1 MIVSQNLIKSRG
13 QVILQK
19 NHADLAA
26 QLCLA
31 FGNQEFAPLEPKEL
45 MEFVALNHDRGWDD
59 ADAVMGRN
67 PLTGLPFSLVNTP
80 VDLLL
85 ATGPRSI
92 AYNAEHHPYCG
103 LLAAM
108 HVWGLFHGRY
118 GLSNKIVVDLLK
130 GEAKAKA
137 DAMLKGVQEQL
148 QQLTTWCQA
157 DAVFSRF
164 VAPEKVMQNY
174 KLLQFFDTLSLYFNE
189 CVAKEGTATEFLHV
203 PYDQT
208 RDCTIDITPLGRKT
222 YRITPYP
229 FAHDHLVL
237 QQHSFDIPVSGVDVD
252 YHLIFGDSA
261 LLTETI
267 TLVV

>member
-1 MIVSQNLIKSRG
+1 MIVSQNLGKSRG

-19 NHADLAA
+19 DHADLAS
-26 QLCLA
+26 QLCQA

-45 MEFVALNHDRGWDD
+45 MEFVALNHDRGWDE

-80 VDLLL
+80 IDLLL

-92 AYNAEHHPYCG
+92 AFNAEHHPYCG

-118 GLSNKIVVDLLK
+118 GMSNKIVVDLLK

-137 DAMLKGVQEQL
+137 NIMLQNVLEQQ
-148 QQLTTWCQA
+148 QQLTAWCQ
-157 DAVFSRF
+157 DDPVFRCL
-164 VAPEKVMQNY
+164 VAPIKLMQNY

-189 CVAKEGTATEFLHV
+189 CVAKEGAATEFLHV
-203 PYDQT
+203 PYDQS

-229 FAHDHLVL
+229 FTHDQLVL
-237 QQHSFDIPVSGVDVD
+237 QQHSFDIPVSETDANYQG
-252 YHLIFGDSA
+252 IFGTSDI
-261 LLTETI
+261 LTETI